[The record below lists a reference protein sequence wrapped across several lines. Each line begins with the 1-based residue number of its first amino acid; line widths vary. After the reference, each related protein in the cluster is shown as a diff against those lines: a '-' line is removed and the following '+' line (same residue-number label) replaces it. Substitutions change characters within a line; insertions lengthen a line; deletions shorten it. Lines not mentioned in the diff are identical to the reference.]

1 MLNKES
7 AKKIKNKTKNN
18 LFLVSEYSVY
28 KPYDKKDKQTV
39 IKVFLNLPIIK
50 LRSISLFKSEENDI
64 SFSMAI
70 TFEK

>member
-7 AKKIKNKTKNN
+7 AKKIKNKTKNS
-18 LFLVSEYSVY
+18 LFLAREYSVY
-28 KPYDKKDKQTV
+28 NPYDKKAKQTV
-39 IKVFLNLPIIK
+39 IKVFLNLSIIK